1 LIGTIKR
8 QAKDLMD
15 ELNRVDWPAK
25 QQVLSSTWSTVAI
38 SIFVGFFLWACDWVL
53 SKGVGFII
61 PGGH

>member
-1 LIGTIKR
+1 MIGTIKR

-25 QQVLSSTWSTVAI
+25 QAVFSSAWTTVFI
-38 SIFVGFFLWACDWVL
+38 SLFLGFFLWACDWVL
-53 SKGVGFII
+53 SKGIGAII

>member
-1 LIGTIKR
+1 MIGTIKR

-25 QQVLSSTWSTVAI
+25 AEVLSSSWSTVAI
-38 SIFVGFFLWACDWVL
+38 SIFVGCFLWTCDWVL
-53 SKGVGFII
+53 SKGAGFLI